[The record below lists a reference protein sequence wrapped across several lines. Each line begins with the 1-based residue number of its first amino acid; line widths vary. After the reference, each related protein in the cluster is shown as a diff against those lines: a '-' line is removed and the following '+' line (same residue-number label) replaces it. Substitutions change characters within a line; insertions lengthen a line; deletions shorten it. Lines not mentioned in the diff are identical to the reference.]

1 MKILIVVDDF
11 INISN
16 KAGAIMINELALEF
30 ILRGNDVTVLT
41 PSHLIKQQFKI
52 SIINKIKVVE
62 FRSGKLKNVSKFKR
76 AFNELLLSFK
86 SIFFLKNWF
95 KKNKHDY
102 IIYYSPTIFFGP
114 LIKYLKNL
122 WNVKSYLILRDVFPQ
137 WAIDSRIIKEKSL
150 ITYFFKFFEKINYSS
165 ANHIGM
171 MSPKNVKWFKSKFS
185 FNNVETLYNWT
196 IHENVRT
203 SEIDYKKKLNIENKV
218 VFFYG
223 GNIGHAQDMGNLVR
237 LIVRL
242 KSNTKS
248 HFVFVGNGDEV
259 KLVLD
264 LKKKHKLTNLTYLKS
279 VNQDVYSQML
289 TCFDVG
295 LFSLHRDHQ
304 THNFPGKLIGYM
316 KHSKPI
322 LGSCN
327 IGNDLQEII
336 NHNKVGNI
344 FINGDDDKLYK
355 ACLSM
360 INSKNKRNSMG
371 TNANKLLKEKFS
383 VSKACYEIE
392 KHFTFSLLHN

>member
-30 ILRGNDVTVLT
+30 ILRGNNVTVLT
-41 PSHLIKQQFKI
+41 PSHHIKQKFKI
-52 SIINKIKVVE
+52 SIINKIKIVE
-62 FRSGKLKNVSKFKR
+62 FRSGQLKNVSKFKR
-76 AFNELLLSFK
+76 AINELLLSFR

-122 WNVKSYLILRDVFPQ
+122 WDVKSYLILRDVFPQ

-171 MSPKNVKWFKSKFS
+171 MSPENVKWFKSKFS

-196 IHENVRT
+196 IYENVRT
-203 SEIDYKKKLNIENKV
+203 SEIDFKKKLNIENKV

-223 GNIGHAQDMGNLVR
+223 GNIGHAQDMGNLLR

-316 KHSKPI
+316 ST
-322 LGSCN
+322 L
-327 IGNDLQEII
+327 
-336 NHNKVGNI
+336 
-344 FINGDDDKLYK
+344 
-355 ACLSM
+355 
-360 INSKNKRNSMG
+360 R
-371 TNANKLLKEKFS
+371 
-383 VSKACYEIE
+383 
-392 KHFTFSLLHN
+392 